1 MNTPDKTEQRQ
12 TYKIKSK
19 ICIKT
24 AQKQHRNYVEICEA
38 KKDQKVL
45 LISIELVCQGSI
57 LYVEDSLWI
66 SLWYKQHTVLST
78 TLLQHVIFL

>member
-12 TYKIKSK
+12 NYKIKSK

-24 AQKQHRNYVEICEA
+24 AQKLHKNYVEIYKV

-45 LISIELVCQGSI
+45 LISKKLVCQGSI

-66 SLWYKQHTVLST
+66 LIIVQATYCS
-78 TLLQHVIFL
+78 